1 VYLKSRNPRTFLY
14 CTCCGVI
21 GSICSLQKAECA
33 YRFGQSFLPLVV
45 ESVGKM
51 VAAKNGH
58 SMTPGKKA
66 AGKTPTKTAKSG
78 GEVSDEQLDAW
89 ATEDAA
95 AMAQLIALIPQVH
108 LKPQDQGR
116 QIAKKYMKKVKDT
129 VSDKV
134 ARAATDK
141 RAKKRAKFDGS
152 EPAEGKADR
161 YRQIACTFTYDTD
174 NTFMCLYT

>member
-1 VYLKSRNPRTFLY
+1 MV
-14 CTCCGVI
+14 
-21 GSICSLQKAECA
+21 
-33 YRFGQSFLPLVV
+33 
-45 ESVGKM
+45 

-95 AMAQLIALIPQVH
+95 AMAQLIALIPRVH

-161 YRQIACTFTYDTD
+161 YRQIACKFTYNTD
-174 NTFMCLYT
+174 NTFMRLYTPYITYFLPRILRSERDATYVACMVYVCILEKNITIIPF